1 MWVEVSQR
9 LDLPCSPSLRIL
21 PSPFPSAKGC
31 RRGLAV
37 AGDLLG
43 LAGPWTL
50 PPPPA
55 VPFSCTREQGVHRTW
70 LPICP
75 PPVCAAHAS
84 TRSQTS
90 KNVKHV
96 DARSG
101 GRGRCLSAGRWA
113 RGLLPPP
120 GYTRSHPHP
129 LPRRRK
135 GSTEGPEPPPQPSP
149 GAV

>member
-50 PPPPA
+50 PPPPQSPSHA
-55 VPFSCTREQGVHRTW
+55 LENKGCTGRGSPSVPHPSAPLT
-70 LPICP
+70 P
-75 PPVCAAHAS
+75 PPA
-84 TRSQTS
+84 
-90 KNVKHV
+90 
-96 DARSG
+96 
-101 GRGRCLSAGRWA
+101 
-113 RGLLPPP
+113 
-120 GYTRSHPHP
+120 
-129 LPRRRK
+129 PRRPRM
-135 GSTEGPEPPPQPSP
+135 
-149 GAV
+149 